1 MGFENIGYAP
11 RNMDTFGSILT
22 TTKNLA
28 LAKGFI
34 SASTPRDVLPA
45 FRITVCSCAE
55 SPSRSAE
62 KRLIEVAFI
71 FAISYRIKRRAVDP
85 ATLRVYVAHADWR
98 YGYFQFF

>member
-22 TTKNLA
+22 TTKNSHM
-28 LAKGFI
+28 AKGFI
-34 SASTPRDVLPA
+34 SASTPRGVLPA
-45 FRITVCSCAE
+45 FRITTCSCRIAD
-55 SPSRSAE
+55 RFAE

-85 ATLRVYVAHADWR
+85 ATLSVYVAHADWR